1 MDRNTIRDVL
11 IDVVESV
18 IGIEDV
24 EMANKW
30 DGGRLEL
37 HPGNDTL
44 QSTDLPIDSLFKK
57 VVSVRNQLRV
67 LESKINGHDSLDN
80 GEKIELQQY
89 ISRCYGSLTTF
100 NVLFKNKEDKFSSK

>member
-11 IDVVESV
+11 VDVIESV

-24 EMANKW
+24 PMANKW
-30 DGGRLEL
+30 EGGTIEL
-37 HPGNDTL
+37 HPADGGMASSNI
-44 QSTDLPIDSLFKK
+44 PIDTLFKK

-67 LESKINGHDSLDN
+67 LESKINGHGALNN

-100 NVLFKNKEDKFSSK
+100 NVLFKQKEDKFSSK